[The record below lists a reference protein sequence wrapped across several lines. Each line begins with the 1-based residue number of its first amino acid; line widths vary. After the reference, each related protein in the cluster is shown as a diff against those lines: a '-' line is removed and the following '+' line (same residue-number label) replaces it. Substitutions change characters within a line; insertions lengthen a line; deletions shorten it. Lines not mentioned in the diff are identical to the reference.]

1 MPKKLKNQEEN
12 KASIWNINT
21 AFAILLIVTITSAIY
36 LSLDNINL
44 FKADVAVVNTNICAF
59 TQPGGYIEQGTW
71 RNQLS
76 GLSSTMPGPEDQYG
90 ILGYELICNTS
101 GGCLANTESYPVTQS
116 WVKENAT
123 LPYSTDTIQLAL
135 LAVNDT
141 SLFTPTATVNGNVQI
156 LNGIRRGVVDG
167 SGQPTGTIMSLNT
180 PYTATPN
187 STNLTLYVRR
197 NQNSSSNAC
206 AIAVFKINTGY
217 TATIQGTVTDPAGA
231 VPGIDV
237 VLEPCPTNTA
247 GRSVMPGATTQSCQT
262 TTSSNGAYSFQ
273 NILPSLEPY
282 SVTAVRELP

>member
-1 MPKKLKNQEEN
+1 MTESAKNKTSP
-12 KASIWNINT
+12 KASLWNLNT
-21 AFAILLIVTITSAIY
+21 AFAILVIVAMTGAIY
-36 LSLDNINL
+36 LSLGDISL

-76 GLSSTMPGPEDQYG
+76 GLSSTTSGPEDQYG
-90 ILGYELICNTS
+90 ILGYELICNTA
-101 GGCLANTESYPVTQS
+101 GGCLANTESYPATQS

-123 LPYSTDTIQLAL
+123 LPYSTNTIQLAL

-167 SGQPTGTIMSLNT
+167 SGQPTGSIMTLNT

-217 TATIQGTVTDPAGA
+217 TATIQGTVTDPAGS
-231 VPGIDV
+231 VSGIDV

-247 GRSVMPGATTQSCQT
+247 NRSVMPGATTQSCTKT
-262 TTSSNGAYSFQ
+262 TNANGAYSFP

-282 SVTAVRELP
+282 SVTAVRDLP